1 MRTEITMTDMRT
13 ILIEE
18 MAVNNTVLMLGEPGV
33 GKSAIVCSLKDEP
46 NVEEVIIINANT
58 LAGKEDIQ
66 APRTVEKNGKYTQ
79 IFFPMWEITHAV
91 EVAEAHPDKTVILFI
106 DEITRTTPET
116 TTAILTLETSRR
128 IGDTKLPDNIQIIL
142 AGNDKGNV
150 NALDDASISRFGIYS
165 VKPDADT
172 FLQVVPNIN
181 PYVKNVLTKHP
192 HLIFTKQN
200 MDLISADDD
209 DTSNDDDDD
218 FNENTSYTSLFDDE
232 FTMTSFTTP
241 RTIEKVSKLLNA
253 AGDKKLLNWLN
264 TAVGDDKTMLDIR
277 LEAHV
282 GNTPFTVELR
292 NEIVNNLLT
301 NPSIAVTMK
310 EPTIWPTLKSAATI
324 DDLRATLTGLT
335 PKMQMEV
342 LSYALCDDD
351 NNENILKI
359 LSTLITSETIDSND
373 VQQFFTVAKNAN
385 ERNLDVLR
393 NIKSSDS
400 YISLLIT
407 TAKL

>member
-1 MRTEITMTDMRT
+1 
-13 ILIEE
+13 
-18 MAVNNTVLMLGEPGV
+18 
-33 GKSAIVCSLKDEP
+33 
-46 NVEEVIIINANT
+46 
-58 LAGKEDIQ
+58 
-66 APRTVEKNGKYTQ
+66 
-79 IFFPMWEITHAV
+79 
-91 EVAEAHPDKTVILFI
+91 
-106 DEITRTTPET
+106 
-116 TTAILTLETSRR
+116 
-128 IGDTKLPDNIQIIL
+128 
-142 AGNDKGNV
+142 
-150 NALDDASISRFGIYS
+150 
-165 VKPDADT
+165 
-172 FLQVVPNIN
+172 
-181 PYVKNVLTKHP
+181 
-192 HLIFTKQN
+192 
-200 MDLISADDD
+200 
-209 DTSNDDDDD
+209 
-218 FNENTSYTSLFDDE
+218 
-232 FTMTSFTTP
+232 MTSFTTP

-373 VQQFFTVAKNAN
+373 IQQFFTVAKNAN

>member
-46 NVEEVIIINANT
+46 NVEEVIVINANT

>member
-46 NVEEVIIINANT
+46 NVEEVIVINANT

-209 DTSNDDDDD
+209 NTSNDDNDD

-264 TAVGDDKTMLDIR
+264 TAVSDDKTMLDIR

-324 DDLRATLTGLT
+324 DDLRTILTGLT

-342 LSYALCDDD
+342 LSYALCDDN